1 MTGVSPAER
10 RRISLTA
17 IGEFLLVV
25 LFVFSLPV
33 LFIWTLWLFWAVL
46 AAALVVGLLVR
57 GLATPENWEG
67 ALDIPLVSEN
77 AGAVLKGL

>member
-25 LFVFSLPV
+25 LFVVSLPV

-46 AAALVVGLLVR
+46 AAALAHQWIHCRPVAQR
-57 GLATPENWEG
+57 FG
-67 ALDIPLVSEN
+67 AFCHCRFPF
-77 AGAVLKGL
+77 